1 LKTTLNDLVRRH
13 RRQPEFMT
21 ERFRIIVLDHHPI
34 ARKRLTFRLEP
45 KAEFKGMPRWFPAQ
59 AARSTVLIAMRYRVD
74 PEFDAPFAVSFLEFL
89 AFAMLFQGV
98 EEIRVGRLAGEA
110 WVVECHFKDPA
121 VRQLFTAA
129 QEYRRHVRRLREFVL
144 RT

>member
-13 RRQPEFMT
+13 RRLPEFMT
-21 ERFRIIVLDHHPI
+21 ERFRIIVVGDHST
-34 ARKRLTFRLEP
+34 ACKGLTFKPEP
-45 KAEFKGMPRWFPAQ
+45 NAEFKGISRWFPAQ
-59 AARSTVLIAMRYRVD
+59 VARSTVLIAMRYRVD

-98 EEIRVGRLAGEA
+98 DEIRLGRLAGEA
-110 WVVECHFKDPA
+110 WVVECYFNDPA
-121 VRQLFTAA
+121 GRQLFTAS